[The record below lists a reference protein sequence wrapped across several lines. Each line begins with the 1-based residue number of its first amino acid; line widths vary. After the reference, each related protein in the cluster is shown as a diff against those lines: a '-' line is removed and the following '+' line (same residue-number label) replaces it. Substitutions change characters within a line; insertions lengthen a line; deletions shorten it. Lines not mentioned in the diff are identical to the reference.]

1 MAGPKRD
8 EAKSI
13 LSYVRQE
20 LRYMDEDLRNDGLLP
35 ELSSLR
41 SVYEQLS
48 TLLELSDGRRKKKD
62 KPSFSED
69 KNDLMERQL
78 SLKINKNSSSKFA
91 KEVQNQLN
99 AYFAR
104 KLKKFDVPV
113 HIEGSEFSLKVFK
126 EMSKIP
132 YGKTKSYKQVAE
144 KIKEPKSARAVGR
157 VSGSNKIPIII
168 PCHRIVGSN
177 GELVGYSGGGGLL
190 FKSYLQLLEKA

>member
-1 MAGPKRD
+1 MNQKIFQVDNLHYHFRITYS
-8 EAKSI
+8 KNK
-13 LSYVRQE
+13 LYN
-20 LRYMDEDLRNDGLLP
+20 L
-35 ELSSLR
+35 
-41 SVYEQLS
+41 
-48 TLLELSDGRRKKKD
+48 
-62 KPSFSED
+62 SFSED
-69 KNDLMERQL
+69 KNNLIEKQL
-78 SLKINKNSSSKFA
+78 SLKISNNTTSKFA

-99 AYFAR
+99 AYFQR
-104 KLKKFDVPV
+104 RFKKFDIPV

-157 VSGSNKIPIII
+157 VSGSNKIPIVI

-190 FKSYLQLLEKA
+190 FKSYLQLLEKS

>member
-1 MAGPKRD
+1 MNQKIFQVDNLHYHFRITYS
-8 EAKSI
+8 KNK
-13 LSYVRQE
+13 LYN
-20 LRYMDEDLRNDGLLP
+20 L
-35 ELSSLR
+35 
-41 SVYEQLS
+41 
-48 TLLELSDGRRKKKD
+48 
-62 KPSFSED
+62 SFSED
-69 KNDLMERQL
+69 KNNLIEKQL
-78 SLKINKNSSSKFA
+78 SLKISNNTTSKFA

-99 AYFAR
+99 AYFQR
-104 KLKKFDVPV
+104 RLKKYDIPV

-157 VSGSNKIPIII
+157 VSGSNKIPIVI

-190 FKSYLQLLEKA
+190 FKSYLQLLEKS

>member
-1 MAGPKRD
+1 MNQKIFQVDNLHYHFRITYS
-8 EAKSI
+8 KNK
-13 LSYVRQE
+13 LYN
-20 LRYMDEDLRNDGLLP
+20 L
-35 ELSSLR
+35 
-41 SVYEQLS
+41 
-48 TLLELSDGRRKKKD
+48 
-62 KPSFSED
+62 SFSES
-69 KNDLMERQL
+69 KNNLIEKQL
-78 SLKINKNSSSKFA
+78 SLKISNNTTSKFA

-99 AYFAR
+99 AYFQR
-104 KLKKFDVPV
+104 RLKKFDIPI
-113 HIEGSEFSLKVFK
+113 HIEGSEFSFKVFK

-190 FKSYLQLLEKA
+190 FKSYLQLLEKS

>member
-1 MAGPKRD
+1 MNQKIFQVDNLHYHFRITYS
-8 EAKSI
+8 KNK
-13 LSYVRQE
+13 LYN
-20 LRYMDEDLRNDGLLP
+20 L
-35 ELSSLR
+35 
-41 SVYEQLS
+41 
-48 TLLELSDGRRKKKD
+48 
-62 KPSFSED
+62 SFSED
-69 KNDLMERQL
+69 KNDLIEKQL
-78 SLKINKNSSSKFA
+78 SLKISNNTTSKFA

-99 AYFAR
+99 AYFQR
-104 KLKKFDVPV
+104 RLKKFDIPV

-177 GELVGYSGGGGLL
+177 GELVGYSSGGGLL
-190 FKSYLQLLEKA
+190 FKSYLQLLEKS

>member
-1 MAGPKRD
+1 MNK
-8 EAKSI
+8 KIFQI
-13 LSYVRQE
+13 LNLPFYFRIIYSDDKLYE
-20 LRYMDEDLRNDGLLP
+20 LTFADRKNQLLD
-35 ELSSLR
+35 
-41 SVYEQLS
+41 
-48 TLLELSDGRRKKKD
+48 T
-62 KPSFSED
+62 
-69 KNDLMERQL
+69 QL
-78 SLKINKNSSSKFA
+78 SLKILNNSSAKLG
-91 KEVQNQLN
+91 KEVQSQLI
-99 AYFAR
+99 AYFDQ
-104 KLKKFDVPV
+104 KLKKFDIPV

-144 KIKEPKSARAVGR
+144 KIKQPKSARAVGR

>member
-1 MAGPKRD
+1 MNQKIFQVDNLHYHFRITYS
-8 EAKSI
+8 KNK
-13 LSYVRQE
+13 LYN
-20 LRYMDEDLRNDGLLP
+20 L
-35 ELSSLR
+35 
-41 SVYEQLS
+41 
-48 TLLELSDGRRKKKD
+48 
-62 KPSFSED
+62 SFSD
-69 KNDLMERQL
+69 SKNNLIEKQL
-78 SLKINKNSSSKFA
+78 SLKILNNTTSKFA

-99 AYFAR
+99 AYFQR
-104 KLKKFDVPV
+104 RLKKFDIPV

-132 YGKTKSYKQVAE
+132 YGKTKSYKQIAE

-190 FKSYLQLLEKA
+190 FKSYLQLLEKS

>member
-1 MAGPKRD
+1 MNQKIFQVDNLHYHFRITYS
-8 EAKSI
+8 KNK
-13 LSYVRQE
+13 LYN
-20 LRYMDEDLRNDGLLP
+20 L
-35 ELSSLR
+35 
-41 SVYEQLS
+41 
-48 TLLELSDGRRKKKD
+48 
-62 KPSFSED
+62 SFSES
-69 KNDLMERQL
+69 KNNLIEKQL
-78 SLKINKNSSSKFA
+78 SLKISNNTTSKFA

-99 AYFAR
+99 AYFQR
-104 KLKKFDVPV
+104 RLKKFDIPI

-132 YGKTKSYKQVAE
+132 YGKTKSYKQIAE

-190 FKSYLQLLEKA
+190 FKSYLQLLEKS

>member
-1 MAGPKRD
+1 MNQKIFQVDNLHYHFRITYS
-8 EAKSI
+8 KNK
-13 LSYVRQE
+13 LYN
-20 LRYMDEDLRNDGLLP
+20 L
-35 ELSSLR
+35 
-41 SVYEQLS
+41 
-48 TLLELSDGRRKKKD
+48 
-62 KPSFSED
+62 SFSES
-69 KNDLMERQL
+69 KNNLIEKQL
-78 SLKINKNSSSKFA
+78 SLKISNNTTSKFA

-99 AYFAR
+99 AYFQR
-104 KLKKFDVPV
+104 RLKKFDIPM
-113 HIEGSEFSLKVFK
+113 HIEGSEFSFKVFK

-190 FKSYLQLLEKA
+190 FKSYLQLLEKS

>member
-1 MAGPKRD
+1 MNQKIFQVDNLHYHFRITYS
-8 EAKSI
+8 KNK
-13 LSYVRQE
+13 LYN
-20 LRYMDEDLRNDGLLP
+20 L
-35 ELSSLR
+35 
-41 SVYEQLS
+41 
-48 TLLELSDGRRKKKD
+48 
-62 KPSFSED
+62 SFSED
-69 KNDLMERQL
+69 KNNLIEKQL
-78 SLKINKNSSSKFA
+78 SLKISNNTTSKFA

-99 AYFAR
+99 AYFQR
-104 KLKKFDVPV
+104 RLKKFDIPI

-190 FKSYLQLLEKA
+190 FKSYLQLLEKS

>member
-1 MAGPKRD
+1 MNQKIFQVDNLHYHFR
-8 EAKSI
+8 I
-13 LSYVRQE
+13 SYSKNK
-20 LRYMDEDLRNDGLLP
+20 LYNL
-35 ELSSLR
+35 
-41 SVYEQLS
+41 
-48 TLLELSDGRRKKKD
+48 
-62 KPSFSED
+62 SFSD
-69 KNDLMERQL
+69 SKNNLIEKQL
-78 SLKINKNSSSKFA
+78 TLKISNNTTSKFA

-99 AYFAR
+99 AYFQR
-104 KLKKFDVPV
+104 RLKKFDIPI

-132 YGKTKSYKQVAE
+132 YGKTKSYKQIAE

-190 FKSYLQLLEKA
+190 FKSYLQLLEKS

>member
-1 MAGPKRD
+1 MNQKIFQVDNLHYHFRITYS
-8 EAKSI
+8 KNK
-13 LSYVRQE
+13 LYN
-20 LRYMDEDLRNDGLLP
+20 L
-35 ELSSLR
+35 
-41 SVYEQLS
+41 
-48 TLLELSDGRRKKKD
+48 
-62 KPSFSED
+62 SFSEN
-69 KNDLMERQL
+69 KNNLIEKQL
-78 SLKINKNSSSKFA
+78 SLKISNNTTSKFA

-99 AYFAR
+99 AYFQR
-104 KLKKFDVPV
+104 RLKKFDIPV

>member
-1 MAGPKRD
+1 MNQKIFQVDNLHYHFRITYS
-8 EAKSI
+8 KNK
-13 LSYVRQE
+13 LYN
-20 LRYMDEDLRNDGLLP
+20 L
-35 ELSSLR
+35 
-41 SVYEQLS
+41 
-48 TLLELSDGRRKKKD
+48 
-62 KPSFSED
+62 SFSED
-69 KNDLMERQL
+69 KNNLIEKQL
-78 SLKINKNSSSKFA
+78 SLKISNNTTSKFA

-99 AYFAR
+99 AYFQR
-104 KLKKFDVPV
+104 RLKKFDIPI

-132 YGKTKSYKQVAE
+132 YGKTKSYKQIAE

-190 FKSYLQLLEKA
+190 FKSYLQLLEKS

>member
-1 MAGPKRD
+1 MNK
-8 EAKSI
+8 KIFQI
-13 LSYVRQE
+13 LKLPFYFRIIYSDDKLYE
-20 LRYMDEDLRNDGLLP
+20 LTFADRKNQLLD
-35 ELSSLR
+35 
-41 SVYEQLS
+41 
-48 TLLELSDGRRKKKD
+48 T
-62 KPSFSED
+62 
-69 KNDLMERQL
+69 QL
-78 SLKINKNSSSKFA
+78 SLKILNNSSEKLG
-91 KEVQNQLN
+91 KEVQSQLI
-99 AYFAR
+99 AYFDQ
-104 KLKKFDVPV
+104 KLKKFDIPV

-144 KIKEPKSARAVGR
+144 KIKQPKSARAVGR

>member
-1 MAGPKRD
+1 MNQKIFQVNNLHFYFRIIFD
-8 EAKSI
+8 KNK
-13 LSYVRQE
+13 LY
-20 LRYMDEDLRNDGLLP
+20 DL
-35 ELSSLR
+35 
-41 SVYEQLS
+41 
-48 TLLELSDGRRKKKD
+48 
-62 KPSFSED
+62 SFSEQ

-78 SLKINKNSSSKFA
+78 SLKINKNISSKFD
-91 KEVQNQLN
+91 KEVQNP
-99 AYFAR
+99 YFAR

>member
-1 MAGPKRD
+1 MNK
-8 EAKSI
+8 KIFQI
-13 LSYVRQE
+13 LNLPFYFRIIYSDDRLYE
-20 LRYMDEDLRNDGLLP
+20 LTFADRKNQLLD
-35 ELSSLR
+35 
-41 SVYEQLS
+41 
-48 TLLELSDGRRKKKD
+48 T
-62 KPSFSED
+62 
-69 KNDLMERQL
+69 QL
-78 SLKINKNSSSKFA
+78 SLKILNNSSEKLG
-91 KEVQNQLN
+91 KEVQSQLI
-99 AYFAR
+99 AYFDR
-104 KLKKFDVPV
+104 KLKKFDIPV

-144 KIKEPKSARAVGR
+144 KIKQPKSARAVGR

>member
-1 MAGPKRD
+1 MNQKIFQVD
-8 EAKSI
+8 NLHYHFKITYSKNK
-13 LSYVRQE
+13 LYN
-20 LRYMDEDLRNDGLLP
+20 L
-35 ELSSLR
+35 
-41 SVYEQLS
+41 
-48 TLLELSDGRRKKKD
+48 
-62 KPSFSED
+62 SFSD
-69 KNDLMERQL
+69 SKNNLIEKQL
-78 SLKINKNSSSKFA
+78 SLKISNNTTSKFA

-99 AYFAR
+99 AYFQR
-104 KLKKFDVPV
+104 RLKKFDIPI

-190 FKSYLQLLEKA
+190 FKSYLQLLEKS

>member
-1 MAGPKRD
+1 MNQKIFQVDNLHYHFRITYS
-8 EAKSI
+8 KNK
-13 LSYVRQE
+13 LYN
-20 LRYMDEDLRNDGLLP
+20 L
-35 ELSSLR
+35 
-41 SVYEQLS
+41 
-48 TLLELSDGRRKKKD
+48 
-62 KPSFSED
+62 SFSD
-69 KNDLMERQL
+69 SKNNLIEKQL
-78 SLKINKNSSSKFA
+78 SLKISNNTTSKFA

-99 AYFAR
+99 AYFQR
-104 KLKKFDVPV
+104 RLKKFDIPM

-132 YGKTKSYKQVAE
+132 YGKTKSYKQIAE

-190 FKSYLQLLEKA
+190 FKSYLQLLEKS

>member
-1 MAGPKRD
+1 MNQKIFQVDNLHYHFRITYS
-8 EAKSI
+8 KNK
-13 LSYVRQE
+13 LYN
-20 LRYMDEDLRNDGLLP
+20 L
-35 ELSSLR
+35 
-41 SVYEQLS
+41 
-48 TLLELSDGRRKKKD
+48 
-62 KPSFSED
+62 SFSED
-69 KNDLMERQL
+69 KNNLIEKQL
-78 SLKINKNSSSKFA
+78 SLKISNNTTSKFA

-99 AYFAR
+99 AYFQR
-104 KLKKFDVPV
+104 RLKKFDIPV

-132 YGKTKSYKQVAE
+132 YGKTKSYKQIAE

-190 FKSYLQLLEKA
+190 FKSYLQLLEKS

>member
-1 MAGPKRD
+1 MNQKIFQVDNLHYHFRITYS
-8 EAKSI
+8 KNK
-13 LSYVRQE
+13 LYN
-20 LRYMDEDLRNDGLLP
+20 L
-35 ELSSLR
+35 
-41 SVYEQLS
+41 
-48 TLLELSDGRRKKKD
+48 
-62 KPSFSED
+62 SFSED
-69 KNDLMERQL
+69 KNNLIEKQL
-78 SLKINKNSSSKFA
+78 SLKISNNTTSKFA

-99 AYFAR
+99 AYFQR
-104 KLKKFDVPV
+104 RLKKFDIPV

-177 GELVGYSGGGGLL
+177 GALVGYSGGGGLL
-190 FKSYLQLLEKA
+190 FKSYLQLLEKS

>member
-1 MAGPKRD
+1 MNQKIFQVD
-8 EAKSI
+8 NLHYHFKITYSKNK
-13 LSYVRQE
+13 LYN
-20 LRYMDEDLRNDGLLP
+20 L
-35 ELSSLR
+35 
-41 SVYEQLS
+41 
-48 TLLELSDGRRKKKD
+48 
-62 KPSFSED
+62 SFSED
-69 KNDLMERQL
+69 KNNLIEKQL
-78 SLKINKNSSSKFA
+78 SLKISNNTTSKFA

-99 AYFAR
+99 AYFQR
-104 KLKKFDVPV
+104 RLKKFDIPV

-132 YGKTKSYKQVAE
+132 YGKTKSYKQIAE

-190 FKSYLQLLEKA
+190 FKSYLQLLEKS